1 MRIAYLECFSG
12 ISGDMFMGAL
22 VDAGVPRRLFEETV
36 TALNV
41 GARLEIS
48 RVVRSGISATK
59 VDVYVDG
66 EKDMPRDEFWRR
78 QMAGFPPEAVNH
90 PHEHPPHDEGLAREP
105 QGGHGRG
112 HAHATD
118 TSRTGA
124 LAPHLHGH
132 SHEHGHEHA
141 HEHGRGLN
149 DILEIIGK
157 AAISEKAKKTAGA
170 IFEALG
176 AAEAKIHNTSIDAV
190 HFHEVGAVD
199 AMVDIVCA
207 AVGVEA
213 LTVDEIVS
221 SPLNV
226 GGGTVPCA
234 HGTFPVPAPAT
245 LALLKDAPVYSSG
258 LQAELVTPTGAAI
271 VQTLVTRFAGFPEMR
286 IEKSAYGAGTRD
298 FPGHP
303 NVVRLTIGQAASSV
317 LAADTASDT
326 VTVLEAN
333 LDDMNPQVFGYVM
346 DRLLEAGA
354 LDVFGMPVQMK
365 KNRPGTLLMV
375 LAKPEDAAR
384 LTQIVFTE
392 TTSLGVRRRDERR
405 QTLARKWQRVNT
417 TWGEVRIK
425 IASMNGTV
433 TNYAPEYEDC
443 RRIAVEHRVP
453 LKEVMSEAV
462 EAYLKGSSG

>member
-132 SHEHGHEHA
+132 SHEHG
-141 HEHGRGLN
+141 RGLN

-157 AAISEKAKKTAGA
+157 AAISENAKKTAGA

-207 AVGVEA
+207 AVGAEVLEVEGW
-213 LTVDEIVS
+213 VC

-226 GGGTVPCA
+226 GGGTVKCA
-234 HGTFPVPAPAT
+234 HGTLPVPAPAT
-245 LALLKDAPVYSSG
+245 LKLLQNAPVYSSG
-258 LQAELVTPTGAAI
+258 PQVELVTPTGAAI
-271 VQTLVTRFAGFPEMR
+271 VKTLSTRF
-286 IEKSAYGAGTRD
+286 
-298 FPGHP
+298 GH
-303 NVVRLTIGQAASSV
+303 
-317 LAADTASDT
+317 
-326 VTVLEAN
+326 
-333 LDDMNPQVFGYVM
+333 
-346 DRLLEAGA
+346 
-354 LDVFGMPVQMK
+354 
-365 KNRPGTLLMV
+365 
-375 LAKPEDAAR
+375 
-384 LTQIVFTE
+384 
-392 TTSLGVRRRDERR
+392 
-405 QTLARKWQRVNT
+405 
-417 TWGEVRIK
+417 
-425 IASMNGTV
+425 
-433 TNYAPEYEDC
+433 
-443 RRIAVEHRVP
+443 
-453 LKEVMSEAV
+453 
-462 EAYLKGSSG
+462 